1 MEWLEGAA
9 VVASIYMFLVITPLV
24 EEEAT
29 VRISSG
35 LSDGLLMGQGGGL
48 RYHKVSRVTLIP
60 RSSSVT
66 CPPTMSFL
74 VNITVY
80 IRYDSIAASG
90 VVAHMLDIMF

>member
-1 MEWLEGAA
+1 MEWLEGAV

-48 RYHKVSRVTLIP
+48 EIP
-60 RSSSVT
+60 
-66 CPPTMSFL
+66 
-74 VNITVY
+74 
-80 IRYDSIAASG
+80 
-90 VVAHMLDIMF
+90 